1 MPTLLHQNSNACPL
15 TKYFLTHNTNTD
27 TKYFAP
33 CNTNLDTKVNRNA
46 TNNSLECRK
55 TPPLIDQRWWALTP
69 VAIVWFTQY
78 LEKSWE
84 NARKSKAVHQI
95 IFHADHNWKQKYH
108 GFICHCSNT
117 PPDDAQRDIYVLSNI
132 STFISTP
139 DKLQRSKMY
148 FSNWADCT
156 SPPQRSVAEIS
167 QQQIWSVSKSL
178 TDPIKVDRDATNY
191 DKELLNEISCFSVM
205 KGAAAG
211 NGITLSIWTQ
221 TRWPLGLG
229 VSDLTSHPSLG
240 NVLPWPWPSNL
251 IDISLFFFRPGL

>member
-27 TKYFAP
+27 TKYFAI
-33 CNTNLDTKVNRNA
+33 CNTNLDTKVNRNT

-55 TPPLIDQRWWALTP
+55 MPPLIDQRWWPLTP

-139 DKLQRSKMY
+139 DKLQRSKIY
-148 FSNWADCT
+148 FSNG
-156 SPPQRSVAEIS
+156 AECIS
-167 QQQIWSVSKSL
+167 LTEQIVFLHRKGVLQKLHNSKVGRFPKVWLIQSKLTEMQQITTKS
-178 TDPIKVDRDATNY
+178 
-191 DKELLNEISCFSVM
+191 
-205 KGAAAG
+205 AAV
-211 NGITLSIWTQ
+211 WQ
-221 TRWPLGLG
+221 
-229 VSDLTSHPSLG
+229 
-240 NVLPWPWPSNL
+240 NL
-251 IDISLFFFRPGL
+251 ML